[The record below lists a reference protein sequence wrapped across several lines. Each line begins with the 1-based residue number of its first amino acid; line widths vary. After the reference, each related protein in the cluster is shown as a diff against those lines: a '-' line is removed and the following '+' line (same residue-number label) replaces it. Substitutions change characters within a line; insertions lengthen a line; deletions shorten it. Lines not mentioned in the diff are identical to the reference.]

1 MGELEKKIR
10 ELAEQNQEKVIQWRR
25 HFHRCPELSFEEF
38 DTSDYIARQLQD
50 MGYEVKRNIGG
61 TGVFADLKTGRPGRA
76 IAFRADM
83 DALPI
88 LEETGLDF
96 ESEKAGL
103 MHGCGHDG
111 HMAVLLGTA
120 QLLQSLAG
128 DLCGTVRF
136 IFQPGEEANGGARC
150 VINDGALKNP
160 DIEGIFG
167 LHMMP
172 DLPCGTIGIR
182 EGHLSATDDEFVIHI
197 HGKSAHSS
205 EPEVGVN
212 AIVAASH
219 VVTALDSV
227 LSNNVG
233 PFQVATFS
241 ICQIQ
246 GGEAINVIPDSVEMK
261 GMIRCVEKS
270 DKMQIRRR
278 MEAIVEH
285 TAKAFGGSG
294 EIEFIPGFP
303 SVNNDSAL
311 TRLTVEAAERVLEH
325 EDDVYHIER
334 PHLGSEDF
342 AYYQEEVS
350 GAMFMLGCAQETGET
365 GSLHSPILN
374 INEDA
379 LLYGVRIFA
388 EIAMSMCGR
397 YGCY

>member
-1 MGELEKKIR
+1 MREELEQKIK
-10 ELAEQNQEKVIQWRR
+10 AFAGQNQEKVVQWRR
-25 HFHRCPELSFEEF
+25 HFHQNPELSFEEF
-38 DTSDYIARQLQD
+38 DTSDYIAARLQE

-61 TGVFADLKTGRPGRA
+61 TGVIAELDTGRAGRH

-88 LEETGLDF
+88 LEETGLAF

-120 QLLQSLAG
+120 MILGELRDELR
-128 DLCGTVRF
+128 GTIRF

-150 VINDGALKNP
+150 VINDGGLKKP
-160 DIEGIFG
+160 DVEAIFG

-182 EGHLSATDDEFVIHI
+182 AGHLSATDDEFVIRI

-205 EPEVGVN
+205 EPEVGLN
-212 AIVAASH
+212 AIVVASH
-219 VVTALDSV
+219 VITALDSV
-227 LSNNVG
+227 LSNNIG

-246 GGEAINVIPDSVEMK
+246 GGEAINVIPDSAEMK

-270 DKMQIRRR
+270 DKMKIRAR
-278 MEAIVEH
+278 MEAIVEN
-285 TAKAFGGSG
+285 TARAFGGEG

-303 SVNNDSAL
+303 SVNNDASL
-311 TRLTVEAAERVLEH
+311 TRLTIEAAERVLAH
-325 EDDVYHIER
+325 KDDVYLIER

-342 AYYQEEVS
+342 AYYQEEVP
-350 GAMFMLGCAQETGET
+350 GVMFMLGCAQEGTET

-374 INEDA
+374 INEDSF
-379 LLYGVRIFA
+379 LHGVEIFA
-388 EIAMSMCGR
+388 EIAAMMCGR
-397 YGCY
+397 ES

>member
-1 MGELEKKIR
+1 MREELEQKIK
-10 ELAEQNQEKVIQWRR
+10 AFAGQNQEKVVQWRR
-25 HFHRCPELSFEEF
+25 HFHQNPELSFEEF
-38 DTSDYIARQLQD
+38 DTSDYIAARLQE

-61 TGVFADLKTGRPGRA
+61 TGVIAELDTGRAGRH

-88 LEETGLDF
+88 LEETGLAF

-120 QLLQSLAG
+120 MILRELRGELR
-128 DLCGTVRF
+128 GTIRF

-150 VINDGALKNP
+150 VINDGGLKKP
-160 DIEGIFG
+160 DVEAIFG

-182 EGHLSATDDEFVIHI
+182 AGHLSATDDEFVIRI

-205 EPEVGVN
+205 EPEVGLN
-212 AIVAASH
+212 AIVVASH
-219 VVTALDSV
+219 VITALDSV
-227 LSNNVG
+227 LSNNIG

-246 GGEAINVIPDSVEMK
+246 GGEAINVIPDSAEMK

-270 DKMQIRRR
+270 DKMKIRAR
-278 MEAIVEH
+278 MEAIVEN
-285 TAKAFGGSG
+285 TARAFGGEG

-303 SVNNDSAL
+303 SVNNDAAL
-311 TRLTVEAAERVLEH
+311 TRLTIEAAERVLAH
-325 EDDVYHIER
+325 KDDVYLIER

-342 AYYQEEVS
+342 AYYQEEVP
-350 GAMFMLGCAQETGET
+350 GVMFMLGCAQEGTET

-374 INEDA
+374 INEDSF
-379 LLYGVRIFA
+379 LHGVEIFA
-388 EIAMSMCGR
+388 EIAAMMCGR
-397 YGCY
+397 ES

>member
-1 MGELEKKIR
+1 MNQLTKI
-10 ELAEQNQEKVIQWRR
+10 ETLAEANHERVVQWRR
-25 HFHRCPELSFEEF
+25 HFHQHPELSFEEF
-38 DTSDYIARQLQD
+38 DTSDYIAKELSAI
-50 MGYEVKRNIGG
+50 GYEVRRNVGG
-61 TGVFADLKTGRPGRA
+61 TGLTADLQTGTPGTV

-88 LEETGLDF
+88 LEETGLPF

-120 QLLQSLAG
+120 ALLYQMKEALQ
-128 DLCGTVRF
+128 GTIRF
-136 IFQPGEEANGGARC
+136 IFQPGEEANGGAKC
-150 VINDGALKNP
+150 VMNDGGLKNP

-172 DLPCGTIGIR
+172 DLPCGTIGIKA
-182 EGHLSATDDEFVIHI
+182 EHLSATDDEFFIRI

-205 EPEVGVN
+205 EPELGVN
-212 AIVAASH
+212 AVVVAAH
-219 VVTALDSV
+219 VVTALDSI

-261 GMIRCVEKS
+261 GMIRCVEEG
-270 DKMQIRRR
+270 DKLKIRARMQ
-278 MEAIVEH
+278 ELVTH
-285 TAKAFGGSG
+285 TASAFGGVG

-303 SVNNDSAL
+303 SVNNDGVL
-311 TRLTVEAAERVLEH
+311 TNVVIEAAEQVLKESA
-325 EDDVYHIER
+325 DVYRIER

-342 AYYQEEVS
+342 AYYQQAVP
-350 GAMFMLGCAQETGET
+350 GVMFMLGCAQEESET

-379 LLYGVRIFA
+379 LLYGVEIFA
-388 EIAMSMCGR
+388 ATAMAMCGKQS
-397 YGCY
+397 

>member
-1 MGELEKKIR
+1 MREELEQKIK
-10 ELAEQNQEKVIQWRR
+10 AFAGQNQEKVVQWRR
-25 HFHRCPELSFEEF
+25 HFHQNPELSFEEF
-38 DTSDYIARQLQD
+38 DTSDYIAARLQE

-61 TGVFADLKTGRPGRA
+61 TGVIAELDTGRAGRH

-88 LEETGLDF
+88 LEETGLAF

-120 QLLQSLAG
+120 MILRELRDELR
-128 DLCGTVRF
+128 GTIRF
-136 IFQPGEEANGGARC
+136 IFQPGEEANGGAKC
-150 VINDGALKNP
+150 VINDGGLKKP
-160 DIEGIFG
+160 DVEAIFG

-182 EGHLSATDDEFVIHI
+182 AGHLSATDDEFVIRI

-205 EPEVGVN
+205 EPEVGLN
-212 AIVAASH
+212 AIVVASH
-219 VVTALDSV
+219 VITALDSV
-227 LSNNVG
+227 LSNNIG

-246 GGEAINVIPDSVEMK
+246 GGEAINVIPDSAEMK

-270 DKMQIRRR
+270 DKMKIRAR
-278 MEAIVEH
+278 MEAIVEN
-285 TAKAFGGSG
+285 TARAFGGEG

-303 SVNNDSAL
+303 SVNNDAAL
-311 TRLTVEAAERVLEH
+311 TRLTIEAAERVLAH
-325 EDDVYHIER
+325 KDDVYLIER

-342 AYYQEEVS
+342 AYYQEEVP
-350 GAMFMLGCAQETGET
+350 GVMFMLGCAQEGTET

-374 INEDA
+374 INEDSF
-379 LLYGVRIFA
+379 LHGVEIFA
-388 EIAMSMCGR
+388 EIAAMICGR
-397 YGCY
+397 ES

>member
-1 MGELEKKIR
+1 MREELEQKIK
-10 ELAEQNQEKVIQWRR
+10 AFAGQNQEKVVQWRR
-25 HFHRCPELSFEEF
+25 HFHQKPELSFEEF
-38 DTSDYIARQLQD
+38 DTSDYIAARLQE

-61 TGVFADLKTGRPGRA
+61 TGIIAELDTGRAGRH

-88 LEETGLDF
+88 LEETGLAF

-120 QLLQSLAG
+120 MILRELRDELR
-128 DLCGTVRF
+128 GTIRF
-136 IFQPGEEANGGARC
+136 IFQPGEEANGGAKC
-150 VINDGALKNP
+150 VINDGGLKKP
-160 DIEGIFG
+160 DVEAIFG

-182 EGHLSATDDEFVIHI
+182 AGHLSATDDEFVIRI

-205 EPEVGVN
+205 EPEVGLN
-212 AIVAASH
+212 AIVVASH
-219 VVTALDSV
+219 VITALDSV
-227 LSNNVG
+227 LSNNIG

-246 GGEAINVIPDSVEMK
+246 GGEAINVIPDSAEMK

-270 DKMQIRRR
+270 DKMKIRAR
-278 MEAIVEH
+278 MEAIVEN
-285 TAKAFGGSG
+285 TARAFGGEG

-303 SVNNDSAL
+303 SVNNDAAL
-311 TRLTVEAAERVLEH
+311 TRLTIEAAERVLAH
-325 EDDVYHIER
+325 KDDVYLIER

-342 AYYQEEVS
+342 AYYQEEVP
-350 GAMFMLGCAQETGET
+350 GVMFMLGCAQEGTET

-374 INEDA
+374 INEDSF
-379 LLYGVRIFA
+379 LHGVEIFA
-388 EIAMSMCGR
+388 EIAAMMCGR
-397 YGCY
+397 ES

>member
-1 MGELEKKIR
+1 MREELEQKIK
-10 ELAEQNQEKVIQWRR
+10 AFAGQNQEKVVQWRR
-25 HFHRCPELSFEEF
+25 HFHQNPELSFEEF
-38 DTSDYIARQLQD
+38 DTSDYIAARLQE

-61 TGVFADLKTGRPGRA
+61 TGVIAELDTGRAGRH

-88 LEETGLDF
+88 LEETGLAF

-120 QLLQSLAG
+120 MILRELRDELR
-128 DLCGTVRF
+128 GTIRF

-150 VINDGALKNP
+150 VINDGGLKKP
-160 DIEGIFG
+160 DVEAVFG

-182 EGHLSATDDEFVIHI
+182 AGHLSATDDEFVIRI

-205 EPEVGVN
+205 EPEVGLN
-212 AIVAASH
+212 AIVVASH
-219 VVTALDSV
+219 VITALDSV
-227 LSNNVG
+227 LSNNIG

-261 GMIRCVEKS
+261 GMIRCVEKE
-270 DKMQIRRR
+270 DKMKIRAR
-278 MEAIVEH
+278 MEAIVEN
-285 TAKAFGGSG
+285 TARAFGGEG

-303 SVNNDSAL
+303 SVNNDAAL
-311 TRLTVEAAERVLEH
+311 TRLTIEAAERVLAH
-325 EDDVYHIER
+325 KDDVYLIER

-342 AYYQEEVS
+342 AYYQEEVP
-350 GAMFMLGCAQETGET
+350 GVMFMLGCAQEGTET
-365 GSLHSPILN
+365 GSLHSPVLN
-374 INEDA
+374 INEDSF
-379 LLYGVRIFA
+379 LHGVEIFA
-388 EIAMSMCGR
+388 EIAAMMCGKES
-397 YGCY
+397 

>member
-1 MGELEKKIR
+1 MREELEQKIK
-10 ELAEQNQEKVIQWRR
+10 AFAGQNQEKVVQWRR
-25 HFHRCPELSFEEF
+25 HFHQNPELSFEEF
-38 DTSDYIARQLQD
+38 DTSDYIAARLQE

-61 TGVFADLKTGRPGRA
+61 TGVIAELDTGRAGRH

-88 LEETGLDF
+88 LEETGLAF

-120 QLLQSLAG
+120 MILRELRDELR
-128 DLCGTVRF
+128 GTIRF
-136 IFQPGEEANGGARC
+136 IFQPGEEANGGAKC
-150 VINDGALKNP
+150 VINDGGLKKP
-160 DIEGIFG
+160 DVEAIFG

-182 EGHLSATDDEFVIHI
+182 AGHLSATDDEFVIRI

-205 EPEVGVN
+205 EPEVGLN
-212 AIVAASH
+212 AIVVASH
-219 VVTALDSV
+219 VITALDSV
-227 LSNNVG
+227 LSNNIG

-246 GGEAINVIPDSVEMK
+246 GGEAINVIPDSAEMK

-270 DKMQIRRR
+270 DKMKIRAR
-278 MEAIVEH
+278 MEAIVEN
-285 TAKAFGGSG
+285 TARAFGGEG

-303 SVNNDSAL
+303 SVNNDAAL
-311 TRLTVEAAERVLEH
+311 TRLTIEAAERVLAH
-325 EDDVYHIER
+325 KDDVYLIER

-342 AYYQEEVS
+342 AYYQEEVP
-350 GAMFMLGCAQETGET
+350 GVMFMLGCAQEGTET

-374 INEDA
+374 INEDSF
-379 LLYGVRIFA
+379 LHGVEIFA
-388 EIAMSMCGR
+388 EIAAMMCGR
-397 YGCY
+397 ES

>member
-1 MGELEKKIR
+1 MREELEQKIK
-10 ELAEQNQEKVIQWRR
+10 AFAGQNQEKVVQWRR
-25 HFHRCPELSFEEF
+25 HFHQNPELSFEEF
-38 DTSDYIARQLQD
+38 DTSDYIAARLQE

-61 TGVFADLKTGRPGRA
+61 TGVIAELDTGRAGRH

-88 LEETGLDF
+88 LEETGLAF

-120 QLLQSLAG
+120 MILQELR
-128 DLCGTVRF
+128 DELRGTIRF

-150 VINDGALKNP
+150 VINDGGLKKP
-160 DIEGIFG
+160 DVEAIFG

-182 EGHLSATDDEFVIHI
+182 AGHLSATDDEFVIRI

-205 EPEVGVN
+205 EPEVGLN
-212 AIVAASH
+212 AIVVASH
-219 VVTALDSV
+219 VITALDSV
-227 LSNNVG
+227 LSNNIG

-246 GGEAINVIPDSVEMK
+246 GGEAINVIPDSAEMK

-270 DKMQIRRR
+270 DKMKIRAR
-278 MEAIVEH
+278 MEAIVEN
-285 TAKAFGGSG
+285 TARAFGGEG

-303 SVNNDSAL
+303 SVNNDAAL
-311 TRLTVEAAERVLEH
+311 TRLTIEAAERILAH
-325 EDDVYHIER
+325 KDDVYLIER

-342 AYYQEEVS
+342 AYYQEEVP
-350 GAMFMLGCAQETGET
+350 GVMFMLGCAQEGTET

-374 INEDA
+374 INEDSF
-379 LLYGVRIFA
+379 LHGVEIFA
-388 EIAMSMCGR
+388 EIAAMMCGR
-397 YGCY
+397 ES

>member
-1 MGELEKKIR
+1 MREELEQKIKTF
-10 ELAEQNQEKVIQWRR
+10 AGQNREKVVQWRR
-25 HFHRCPELSFEEF
+25 HFHQNPELSFEEF
-38 DTSDYIARQLQD
+38 DTSDYIAARLQE

-61 TGVFADLKTGRPGRA
+61 TGVIAELDTGRAGRH

-88 LEETGLDF
+88 LEETGLAF
-96 ESEKAGL
+96 ESGKAGL

-120 QLLQSLAG
+120 MILRELR
-128 DLCGTVRF
+128 DELCGTIRF

-150 VINDGALKNP
+150 VINDGGLKKP
-160 DIEGIFG
+160 DVEAIFG

-182 EGHLSATDDEFVIHI
+182 AGHLSATDDEFVIRI

-205 EPEVGVN
+205 EPELGLN
-212 AIVAASH
+212 AIVVASH
-219 VVTALDSV
+219 VITALDSV

-270 DKMQIRRR
+270 DKMKIRAR
-278 MEAIVEH
+278 MEAIVEN
-285 TAKAFGGSG
+285 TAGAFGGEG
-294 EIEFIPGFP
+294 EVEFIPGFP
-303 SVNNDSAL
+303 SVNNDAAL
-311 TRLTVEAAERVLEH
+311 TRLTIEAAERVLAH
-325 EDDVYHIER
+325 KDDVYLIER

-342 AYYQEEVS
+342 AYYQEEVP
-350 GAMFMLGCAQETGET
+350 GVMFMLGCAQEGTET

-374 INEDA
+374 INEDSF
-379 LLYGVRIFA
+379 LHGVEIFA
-388 EIAMSMCGR
+388 EIAAMMCGR
-397 YGCY
+397 ES

>member
-1 MGELEKKIR
+1 MREELEQKIKVF
-10 ELAEQNQEKVIQWRR
+10 AGQNQEKVVQWRR
-25 HFHRCPELSFEEF
+25 HFHQNPELSFEEF
-38 DTSDYIARQLQD
+38 DTSDYIAARLQE

-61 TGVFADLKTGRPGRA
+61 TGVIAELDTGRAGRH

-88 LEETGLDF
+88 LEETGLAF

-120 QLLQSLAG
+120 MILRELRDELR
-128 DLCGTVRF
+128 GTIRF

-150 VINDGALKNP
+150 VINDGGLKKP
-160 DIEGIFG
+160 DVEAVFG

-182 EGHLSATDDEFVIHI
+182 AGHLSATDDEFIIRI

-205 EPEVGVN
+205 EPEVGLN
-212 AIVAASH
+212 AIVVASH

-227 LSNNVG
+227 LSNNIG

-261 GMIRCVEKS
+261 GMIRCVEKE
-270 DKMQIRRR
+270 DKMKIRAR
-278 MEAIVEH
+278 MEAIVEN
-285 TAKAFGGSG
+285 TARAFGGEG

-303 SVNNDSAL
+303 SVNNDAAL
-311 TRLTVEAAERVLEH
+311 TRLTIEAAERVLAH
-325 EDDVYHIER
+325 KDDVYLIER

-342 AYYQEEVS
+342 AYYQEEVP
-350 GAMFMLGCAQETGET
+350 GVMFMLGCAQEGTET

-374 INEDA
+374 INEDSF
-379 LLYGVRIFA
+379 LHGVEIFA
-388 EIAMSMCGR
+388 EIAAMMCGR
-397 YGCY
+397 ES

>member
-1 MGELEKKIR
+1 MREELEQKIK
-10 ELAEQNQEKVIQWRR
+10 AFAGQNQEKVVQWRR
-25 HFHRCPELSFEEF
+25 HFHQNPELSFEEF
-38 DTSDYIARQLQD
+38 DTSDYIAARLQE

-61 TGVFADLKTGRPGRA
+61 TGVIAELDTGRAGRH

-88 LEETGLDF
+88 LEETGLAF

-120 QLLQSLAG
+120 MILRELRDELR
-128 DLCGTVRF
+128 GTIRF

-150 VINDGALKNP
+150 VINDGGLKKP
-160 DIEGIFG
+160 DVEAIFG

-182 EGHLSATDDEFVIHI
+182 AGHLSATDDEFVIRI

-205 EPEVGVN
+205 EPEVGLN
-212 AIVAASH
+212 AIVVASH
-219 VVTALDSV
+219 VITALDSV
-227 LSNNVG
+227 LSNNIG

-246 GGEAINVIPDSVEMK
+246 GGEAINVIPDSAEMK

-270 DKMQIRRR
+270 DKMKIRAR
-278 MEAIVEH
+278 MEAIVEN
-285 TAKAFGGSG
+285 TARAFGGEG

-303 SVNNDSAL
+303 SVNNDASL
-311 TRLTVEAAERVLEH
+311 TRLTIEAAERVLAH
-325 EDDVYHIER
+325 KDDVYLIER

-342 AYYQEEVS
+342 AYYQEEVP
-350 GAMFMLGCAQETGET
+350 GVMFMLGCAQEGTET

-374 INEDA
+374 INEDSF
-379 LLYGVRIFA
+379 LHGVEIFA
-388 EIAMSMCGR
+388 EIAAMMCGR
-397 YGCY
+397 ES

>member
-1 MGELEKKIR
+1 MREELEQKIK
-10 ELAEQNQEKVIQWRR
+10 AFAGQNQEKVVQWRR
-25 HFHRCPELSFEEF
+25 HFHQNPELSFEEF
-38 DTSDYIARQLQD
+38 DTSDYIAARLQE

-61 TGVFADLKTGRPGRA
+61 TGVIAELDTGRAGRH

-88 LEETGLDF
+88 LEETGLAF

-120 QLLQSLAG
+120 MILRELRGELR
-128 DLCGTVRF
+128 GTIRF

-150 VINDGALKNP
+150 VINDGGLKKP
-160 DIEGIFG
+160 DVEAIFG

-182 EGHLSATDDEFVIHI
+182 AGHLSATDDEFVIRI

-205 EPEVGVN
+205 EPEVGLN
-212 AIVAASH
+212 AIVVASH
-219 VVTALDSV
+219 VITALDSV
-227 LSNNVG
+227 LSNNIG

-246 GGEAINVIPDSVEMK
+246 GGEAINVIPDSAEMK

-270 DKMQIRRR
+270 DKMKIRAR
-278 MEAIVEH
+278 MEAIVEN
-285 TAKAFGGSG
+285 TARAFGGEG

-303 SVNNDSAL
+303 SVNNDAAL
-311 TRLTVEAAERVLEH
+311 TRLTIEAAERILAH
-325 EDDVYHIER
+325 KDDVYLIER

-342 AYYQEEVS
+342 AYYQEEVP
-350 GAMFMLGCAQETGET
+350 GVMFMLGCAQEGTET

-374 INEDA
+374 INEDSF
-379 LLYGVRIFA
+379 LHGVEIFA
-388 EIAMSMCGR
+388 EIAAMMCGR
-397 YGCY
+397 ES

>member
-1 MGELEKKIR
+1 MREELEQKIK
-10 ELAEQNQEKVIQWRR
+10 AFAGQNQEKVVQWRR
-25 HFHRCPELSFEEF
+25 HFHQNPELSFEEF
-38 DTSDYIARQLQD
+38 DTSDYIAARLQE

-61 TGVFADLKTGRPGRA
+61 TGVIAELDTGRAGRH

-88 LEETGLDF
+88 LEETGLAF

-120 QLLQSLAG
+120 MILRELRDELR
-128 DLCGTVRF
+128 GTIRF

-150 VINDGALKNP
+150 VINDGGLKKP
-160 DIEGIFG
+160 DVEAVFG

-182 EGHLSATDDEFVIHI
+182 AGHLSATDDEFVIRI

-205 EPEVGVN
+205 EPEVGLN
-212 AIVAASH
+212 AIVVASH
-219 VVTALDSV
+219 VITALDSV
-227 LSNNVG
+227 LSNNIG

-261 GMIRCVEKS
+261 GMIRCVEKE
-270 DKMQIRRR
+270 DKMKIRAR
-278 MEAIVEH
+278 MEAIVEN
-285 TAKAFGGSG
+285 TARAFGGEG

-303 SVNNDSAL
+303 SVNNDAAL
-311 TRLTVEAAERVLEH
+311 TRLTIEAAERVLAH
-325 EDDVYHIER
+325 KDDVYLIER

-342 AYYQEEVS
+342 AYYQEEVP
-350 GAMFMLGCAQETGET
+350 GVMFMLGCAQEGTET

-374 INEDA
+374 INEDSF
-379 LLYGVRIFA
+379 LHGVEIFA
-388 EIAMSMCGR
+388 EIAAMMCGR
-397 YGCY
+397 ES

>member
-1 MGELEKKIR
+1 MREELEQKIK
-10 ELAEQNQEKVIQWRR
+10 AFAGQNQEKVVQWRR
-25 HFHRCPELSFEEF
+25 HFHQNPELSFEEF
-38 DTSDYIARQLQD
+38 DTSDYIAARLQE

-61 TGVFADLKTGRPGRA
+61 TGVIAELDTGRAGRH

-88 LEETGLDF
+88 LEETGLAF

-120 QLLQSLAG
+120 MILRELRDELR
-128 DLCGTVRF
+128 GTIRF
-136 IFQPGEEANGGARC
+136 IFQPGEEANGGAKC
-150 VINDGALKNP
+150 VINDGGLKKP
-160 DIEGIFG
+160 DVEAIFG

-182 EGHLSATDDEFVIHI
+182 AGHLSATDDEFVIRI
-197 HGKSAHSS
+197 RGKSAHSS
-205 EPEVGVN
+205 EPEVGLN
-212 AIVAASH
+212 AIVVASH

-227 LSNNVG
+227 LSNNIG

-270 DKMQIRRR
+270 DKMKIRAR
-278 MEAIVEH
+278 MESIVEN
-285 TAKAFGGSG
+285 TAKAFGGEG

-303 SVNNDSAL
+303 SVNNDAAL
-311 TRLTVEAAERVLEH
+311 TRLTIEAAERVLAH
-325 EDDVYHIER
+325 KDDVYLIER

-342 AYYQEEVS
+342 AYYQEEVP
-350 GAMFMLGCAQETGET
+350 GVMFMLGCAQEETET

-374 INEDA
+374 INEDSF
-379 LLYGVRIFA
+379 LHGVEIFA
-388 EIAMSMCGR
+388 EIAAMMCGR
-397 YGCY
+397 ES

>member
-1 MGELEKKIR
+1 MREELEQKIK
-10 ELAEQNQEKVIQWRR
+10 AFAGKNQEKVVQWRR
-25 HFHRCPELSFEEF
+25 HFHQNPELSFEEF
-38 DTSDYIARQLQD
+38 DTSDYIAARLQE

-61 TGVFADLKTGRPGRA
+61 TGVIAELDTGRTGRH

-88 LEETGLDF
+88 LEETGLAF

-120 QLLQSLAG
+120 MLLRDLREE
-128 DLCGTVRF
+128 LCGTIRF

-150 VINDGALKNP
+150 VINDGGLKKP
-160 DIEGIFG
+160 DVEAVFG

-172 DLPCGTIGIR
+172 DLPCGTIGIKA
-182 EGHLSATDDEFVIHI
+182 GHLSATDDEFVIRI

-205 EPEVGVN
+205 EPELGLN
-212 AIVAASH
+212 AIVVASH
-219 VVTALDSV
+219 VITALDSV
-227 LSNNVG
+227 LSNNIG

-261 GMIRCVEKS
+261 GMIRCVEKE
-270 DKMQIRRR
+270 DKMKIRGR
-278 MEAIVEH
+278 MEAIVEN
-285 TAKAFGGSG
+285 TARAFGGEG

-303 SVNNDSAL
+303 SVNNDAAL
-311 TRLTVEAAERVLEH
+311 TKLTIEAAERVLSDK
-325 EDDVYHIER
+325 DDVYLIER

-342 AYYQEEVS
+342 AYYQEEVP
-350 GAMFMLGCAQETGET
+350 GVMFMLGCAQEGTET

-374 INEDA
+374 INEDSF
-379 LLYGVRIFA
+379 LHGVEIFA
-388 EIAMSMCGR
+388 EIAAMMCGR
-397 YGCY
+397 ES

>member
-1 MGELEKKIR
+1 MREELEQKIK
-10 ELAEQNQEKVIQWRR
+10 AFAGQNQEKVVQWRR
-25 HFHRCPELSFEEF
+25 HFHQNPELSFEEF
-38 DTSDYIARQLQD
+38 DTSDYIAARLQE

-61 TGVFADLKTGRPGRA
+61 TGVIAELDTGRAGRH

-88 LEETGLDF
+88 LEETGLAF

-120 QLLQSLAG
+120 MILRELRDELR
-128 DLCGTVRF
+128 GTIRF
-136 IFQPGEEANGGARC
+136 IFQPGEEANGGAKC
-150 VINDGALKNP
+150 VINDGGLKKP
-160 DIEGIFG
+160 DVEAIFG

-182 EGHLSATDDEFVIHI
+182 AGHLSATDDEFVIRI

-205 EPEVGVN
+205 EPEVGLN
-212 AIVAASH
+212 AIVVASH
-219 VVTALDSV
+219 VITALDSV
-227 LSNNVG
+227 LSNNIG

-270 DKMQIRRR
+270 DKMKIRAR
-278 MEAIVEH
+278 MEAIVEN
-285 TAKAFGGSG
+285 TARAFGGEG

-303 SVNNDSAL
+303 SVNNDAAL
-311 TRLTVEAAERVLEH
+311 TRLTIEAAERVLAH
-325 EDDVYHIER
+325 KDDVYLIER

-342 AYYQEEVS
+342 AYYQEEVP
-350 GAMFMLGCAQETGET
+350 GVMFMLGCAQEGTET

-374 INEDA
+374 INEDSF
-379 LLYGVRIFA
+379 LHGVEIFA
-388 EIAMSMCGR
+388 EIAAMMCGR
-397 YGCY
+397 ES

>member
-1 MGELEKKIR
+1 MREELEQKIK
-10 ELAEQNQEKVIQWRR
+10 AFAGQNQEKVVQWRR
-25 HFHRCPELSFEEF
+25 HFHQNPELSFEEF
-38 DTSDYIARQLQD
+38 DTSDYIAARLQE

-61 TGVFADLKTGRPGRA
+61 TGVIAELDTGRAGRH

-88 LEETGLDF
+88 LEETGLAF

-120 QLLQSLAG
+120 MILRELRDELR
-128 DLCGTVRF
+128 GTIRF
-136 IFQPGEEANGGARC
+136 IFQPGEEANGGAKC
-150 VINDGALKNP
+150 VINDGGLKKP
-160 DIEGIFG
+160 DVEAIFG

-182 EGHLSATDDEFVIHI
+182 AGHLSATDDEFVIRI

-205 EPEVGVN
+205 EPEVGLN
-212 AIVAASH
+212 AIVVASH
-219 VVTALDSV
+219 VITALDSV
-227 LSNNVG
+227 LSNNIG

-261 GMIRCVEKS
+261 GMIRCVEKE
-270 DKMQIRRR
+270 DKMKIRAR
-278 MEAIVEH
+278 MEAIVEN
-285 TAKAFGGSG
+285 TAKAFGGEG

-303 SVNNDSAL
+303 SVNNDAAL
-311 TRLTVEAAERVLEH
+311 TRLTIEAAERVLAH
-325 EDDVYHIER
+325 KDDVYLIER

-342 AYYQEEVS
+342 AYYQEEVP
-350 GAMFMLGCAQETGET
+350 GVMFMLGCAQEGTET
-365 GSLHSPILN
+365 GSLHSPVLN
-374 INEDA
+374 INEDSF
-379 LLYGVRIFA
+379 LHGVEIFA
-388 EIAMSMCGR
+388 EIAAMMCGR
-397 YGCY
+397 ES

>member
-1 MGELEKKIR
+1 MREELEQKIK
-10 ELAEQNQEKVIQWRR
+10 AFAGQNQEKVVQWRR
-25 HFHRCPELSFEEF
+25 HFHQNPELSFEEF
-38 DTSDYIARQLQD
+38 DTSDYIAARLQE

-61 TGVFADLKTGRPGRA
+61 TGVIAELDTGRAGRH

-88 LEETGLDF
+88 LEETGLAF

-120 QLLQSLAG
+120 MILRELRHELR
-128 DLCGTVRF
+128 GTIRF

-150 VINDGALKNP
+150 VINDGGLKKP
-160 DIEGIFG
+160 DVEAIFG

-172 DLPCGTIGIR
+172 DLPCGTIGIKA
-182 EGHLSATDDEFVIHI
+182 GHLSATDDEFVIRI

-205 EPEVGVN
+205 EPEVGLN
-212 AIVAASH
+212 AIVVASH
-219 VVTALDSV
+219 VITALDSV
-227 LSNNVG
+227 LSNNIG

-261 GMIRCVEKS
+261 GMIRCVEKE
-270 DKMQIRRR
+270 DKMKIRAR
-278 MEAIVEH
+278 MEAIVEN
-285 TAKAFGGSG
+285 TAKAFGGEG

-303 SVNNDSAL
+303 SVNNDAAL
-311 TRLTVEAAERVLEH
+311 TRLTIEAAERVLAH
-325 EDDVYHIER
+325 KDDVYLIER

-342 AYYQEEVS
+342 AYYQEEVP
-350 GAMFMLGCAQETGET
+350 GVMFMLGCAQEGTET
-365 GSLHSPILN
+365 GSLHSPVLN
-374 INEDA
+374 INEDSF
-379 LLYGVRIFA
+379 LHGVEIFA
-388 EIAMSMCGR
+388 EIAAMMCGR
-397 YGCY
+397 ES